1 VSLTR
6 LLGIARQCRDLDETA
21 RFYCE
26 GCGFTEGDAA
36 APDDLLMPLLRPAA
50 WALSERHW
58 LWRGDQPLLLVH
70 APADARP
77 APDPLPGCNLAF
89 QHIALVTRDIGTDHA
104 RCLAHGARPLGALK
118 PQKLPPESGGVTA
131 FKAGDPEGHPFEL
144 LAFPPGRDTPATRG
158 GIDHSALSVRDGAA
172 NVAYYTD
179 LLGLDCSGHQINR
192 GPEQERLDGLD
203 AVQVKVITLH
213 PAGHPAP
220 HVELLAYQHPAPIS
234 ADVPLQPGDIAA
246 DHLLFLASGLDRL
259 ATALEQHGHPP
270 HAHIGDP
277 AAPIGIATRDP
288 DGHHLVILAD
298 D

>member
-1 VSLTR
+1 MSLTR
-6 LLGIARQCRDLDETA
+6 LLGIARQCRDLDATV

-26 GCGFTEGDAA
+26 GCGFTEGDPA
-36 APDDLLMPLLRPAA
+36 APDELLMPLLRPAA
-50 WALSERHW
+50 RALPERRW
-58 LWRGDQPLLLVH
+58 LWRGEQPLLLVQ
-70 APADARP
+70 APANARH
-77 APDPLPGCNLAF
+77 APDPLTGCNLAF
-89 QHIALVTRDIGTDHA
+89 QHIALVTRDIDADHA
-104 RCLAHGARPLGALK
+104 RCLAHGARLLGALK

-131 FKAGDPEGHPFEL
+131 FKARDPEGHPFEL

-179 LLGLDCSGHQINR
+179 LMGLDCSDRQINR

-203 AVQVKVITLH
+203 AVQVMVITLH
-213 PAGHPAP
+213 PAEHPAP
-220 HVELLAYQHPAPIS
+220 HVELLAYQHPVPTS

-246 DHLLFLASGLDRL
+246 DHLLFLARGLGRL
-259 ATALEQHGHPP
+259 TTVLEYKGHSP

-277 AAPIGIATRDP
+277 AAPVGIATRDP
-288 DGHHLVILAD
+288 DGHHLILLAD